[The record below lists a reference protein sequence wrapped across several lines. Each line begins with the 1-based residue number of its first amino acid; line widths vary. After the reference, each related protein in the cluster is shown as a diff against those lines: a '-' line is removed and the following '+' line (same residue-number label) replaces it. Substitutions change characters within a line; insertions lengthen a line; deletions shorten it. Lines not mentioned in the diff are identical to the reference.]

1 MLFYNL
7 CFYFNICTFFIPEYF
22 SLSRCMIWLCIEL
35 LQGNYGDVSERK
47 TLRKKLGC
55 KSFKW
60 YLDNV
65 YPELFIPGEAVAS
78 GEVRLF
84 HILLL
89 NAFFSGCWHYTAWE
103 IPPEWRGSGND
114 EGTTGSFFND
124 VVVALIHQGVGL
136 RHSKALRER
145 KCSQLDR

>member
-1 MLFYNL
+1 VRIGFPLSFDLVIPVSSPRLAQTSL
-7 CFYFNICTFFIPEYF
+7 CV
-22 SLSRCMIWLCIEL
+22 EL

-47 TLRKKLGC
+47 ALRKKLGC

-84 HILLL
+84 HVFLVEC
-89 NAFFSGCWHYTAWE
+89 FSSAGATRRELRPRRDVPSASR
-103 IPPEWRGSGND
+103 RGNRGRRSGND
-114 EGTTGSFFND
+114 EGTTASSFND
-124 VVVALIHQGVGL
+124 VASWLVL
-136 RHSKALRER
+136 
-145 KCSQLDR
+145 